1 MRMVSGA
8 WNGYNS
14 IKGIKYQWSLLT
26 CDFFSQIE
34 VNSIQQFNRVN
45 IARAWCSFATISV
58 EPANHSQR
66 LLVDV
71 ELEALLDILRGHE
84 AEKSKPKSEL
94 KEIRTSCQFES
105 CECACS
111 YRYTSKERGR
121 EATEQ
126 ACTDREKWDEI
137 TKWEEKTCLQS
148 RFFHNHLQ
156 LMCDILHRRTH
167 RGVEQSCIRDFTT
180 SVEIH
185 QMKTR
190 YEYRQKYPEGNM
202 ISNTWS
208 SEIQGHERHFI
219 QCWEALHWPLLSS
232 HLLAMP
238 IQAGPT
244 CRFCRN
250 FVLKTQ
256 TLEV

>member
-1 MRMVSGA
+1 MLFCYNICGA
-8 WNGYNS
+8 CQPFPKTACGCWTRSLVKHLS
-14 IKGIKYQWSLLT
+14 IPW
-26 CDFFSQIE
+26 
-34 VNSIQQFNRVN
+34 
-45 IARAWCSFATISV
+45 
-58 EPANHSQR
+58 
-66 LLVDV
+66 
-71 ELEALLDILRGHE
+71 DILRGHE

-111 YRYTSKERGR
+111 YGYTSKERGR

-126 ACTDREKWDEI
+126 ACTDRENWDEI

-148 RFFHNHLQ
+148 RFFHDHLQ

-167 RGVEQSCIRDFTT
+167 RGVERSCIRDFTT
-180 SVEIH
+180 SVEIR

-190 YEYRQKYPEGNM
+190 YEYRRKYPEGNM
-202 ISNTWS
+202 ISNTRS

-232 HLLAMP
+232 HLLATP

-244 CRFCRN
+244 CRFCWN

-256 TLEV
+256 ALEV